1 MRLVKSQPVDVKFVT
16 GLAGYFHKDLQAV
29 KQSPKYDPLVDNIAP
44 TTPGF
49 KKVVEPGK
57 VISIL
62 LCLPTGAV
70 AVGEC
75 VDVIFSGAA
84 SRDPLFIPGDHLPL
98 LSTVV
103 RPWLL
108 QCDVSSFRC
117 NAAKVDG
124 PWPEL
129 GNKRLHTA
137 VRYGLSQVLLSATA
151 LVNNC
156 TIAEV
161 VSREWGTIVSPKPID
176 ILASCHRNDWLQLD
190 RMIMKQVA
198 FLPHASFVHVDD
210 IGPRG
215 ETLLQYVRAVA
226 RRVQERGDDGYQ
238 PRLHFDVYGT
248 IGDAFSDEEIPE
260 LFREIAQAARP
271 YEVLIESPIIASCKS
286 SQIARLRQ
294 LRVALAARGIP
305 VQIVADEWC
314 NTLDDIREF
323 ADADAVDYVQV
334 KTPDLGSLHNSIDAV
349 MYCFNAG
356 VGCCL
361 GGSANETDI
370 SARVTAQVALATK
383 PQFLLSKPG
392 IGGDEGVMILMN
404 EMVRTLALMD

>member
-1 MRLVKSQPVDVKFVT
+1 MRLVKSRPVDVKFVT
-16 GLAGYFHKDLQAV
+16 GLSGYFHKDLQAV
-29 KQSPKYDPLVDNIAP
+29 KQSPEYDPLVDDIAP

-62 LCLPTGAV
+62 LCLCTGAV

-84 SRDPLFIPGDHLPL
+84 ARDPLFIPDDHLPL
-98 LSTVV
+98 LNTLVK
-103 RPWLL
+103 PWLL
-108 QCDVSSFRC
+108 QCDISAFRC
-117 NAAKVDG
+117 NAAKIDA

-129 GNKRLHTA
+129 GDKRLHTA
-137 VRYGLSQVLLSATA
+137 VRYGLSQALLSATA
-151 LVNNC
+151 LANNC
-156 TIAEV
+156 TITEV
-161 VSREWGTIVSPKPID
+161 VSREWGTKISLKPVD

-198 FLPHASFVHVDD
+198 FLPHASFVHAND

-215 ETLLQYVRAVA
+215 ETLLEYVRAVA
-226 RRVQERGDDGYQ
+226 RRVQERGDAGYE
-238 PRLHFDVYGT
+238 PRLHFDLYGT
-248 IGDAFSDEEIPE
+248 IGDAFSDEEIPG
-260 LFREIAQAARP
+260 FFQEIARAARP
-271 YEVLIESPIIASCKS
+271 YEALIESPIIASS
-286 SQIARLRQ
+286 RASQIKRLRQ
-294 LRVALAARGIP
+294 LRNTLAARGIP
-305 VQIVADEWC
+305 IKIVADEWC
-314 NTLDDIREF
+314 NTLQDIREF
-323 ADADAVDYVQV
+323 AGADAVDYVQV

-349 MYCFNAG
+349 MYCLNAG

-370 SARVTAQVALATK
+370 SARITAQVALATK

-392 IGGDEGVMILMN
+392 IGGDEGVMILTN
-404 EMVRTLALMD
+404 EMIRTLALIH